1 MQIYEEL
8 KARGL
13 IAQVTNEEE
22 IREMVNAG
30 KATFY
35 IGFDCTADSLT
46 AGHFMAL
53 TLMKRLQTAGNKP
66 IALIGG
72 GTTMIGDPSGRSDM
86 RKMLTRA
93 DIDHNAECFRK
104 QMEKFIEFG
113 EGKAQMVNN
122 ADWLLNLN
130 YVELLREVGTCFS
143 VNNMLRAECYKQR
156 MEKGLSFFE
165 FNYMIMQSY
174 DFYHLFKEYTCNMQ
188 FGGDDQWSN
197 MLGGTELIRKK
208 LGNDAHAMTITL
220 LTDSQGK
227 KMGKTAG
234 NAVWLDPNKTS
245 PYEFYQYWRNVDDA
259 DVLKCIRMLTFLPI
273 EQIDEMASWEGSQ
286 LNTAK
291 EILAFELTK
300 LVHGEEEA
308 QKAQATARSLFSG
321 ASNVDTMPEVA
332 ISEDDFTDGVIAVT
346 ELLVKCA
353 IAKSK
358 GEGRRLIDQG
368 GVSVDDVKPESAVA
382 VIKRSDFDKGYVVL
396 KKGKK
401 IFIKVVIK

>member
-1 MQIYEEL
+1 MGIYEEL
-8 KARGL
+8 VARGL
-13 IAQVTNEEE
+13 IAQVTNEPE
-22 IREMVNAG
+22 IKEMVNNG

-53 TLMKRLQTAGNKP
+53 TLMKRLQMAGNKP

-72 GTTMIGDPSGRSDM
+72 GTTMIGDPSGRTDM
-86 RKMLTRA
+86 RKMLTRE
-93 DIDHNAECFRK
+93 DINHNAECFRR
-104 QMEKFIEFG
+104 QMERFIDFG

-130 YVELLREVGTCFS
+130 YIELLREVGACFS

-174 DFYHLFKEYTCNMQ
+174 DFYYLFKNYGCNMQ

-208 LGNDAHAMTITL
+208 LGKDAHAMTITL
-220 LTDSQGK
+220 LTDSQGH

-234 NAVWLDPNKTS
+234 NAVWLDPKKTS
-245 PYEFYQYWRNVDDA
+245 PYEFYQYWRNVADS
-259 DVLKCIRMLTFLPI
+259 DVLKCIRMLTFLPL
-273 EQIDEMASWEGSQ
+273 EQIDEMDKWEGSQ

-308 QKAQATARSLFSG
+308 KKAQDAAKALFVG
-321 ASNVDTMPEVA
+321 GGDMSNVPATTLTE
-332 ISEDDFTDGVIAVT
+332 ENLTDGSIGILDLMVACK
-346 ELLVKCA
+346 LA
-353 IAKSK
+353 PSK
-358 GEGRRLIDQG
+358 KEARRLVEQG
-368 GVSVDDVKPESAVA
+368 GVEVNGEKVPAVTVSYTA
-382 VIKRSDFDKGYVVL
+382 ADLAGDGLMV

-401 IFIKVVIK
+401 VFHRVQM